1 MLELGGIM
9 KNSLVVY
16 EKEGGDFL
24 TQLGFT
30 KTQTKIYLTL
40 LKLGGATA
48 KTLST
53 KANAPR
59 AIVYRTLDELQ
70 EIGVV
75 EKEITAPL
83 KFKAVPL
90 RFGLQVLML
99 RRLQQH
105 KDLQEKAK
113 EFLCSFKDYEEES
126 LKEDD
131 YKFIVIQSK
140 ERILQRIKFE
150 HANVQVSADIISTL
164 QRLLQIMECCLEY
177 YEEALERGVE
187 YRVLLEKPE
196 SKFNFPKYL
205 LNLMSAPN
213 FKLRFSK
220 KPLITNAAIFD
231 KKEATFNFYPSKPL
245 KESPIIWTN
254 HPSFLSMFKDHFRN
268 AWKSAIPFEA

>member
-1 MLELGGIM
+1 M
-9 KNSLVVY
+9 KPSLVDLK
-16 EKEGGDFL
+16 KEGGYFL
-24 TQLGFT
+24 IQLGFT
-30 KTQTKIYLTL
+30 KTQAHVYLTL
-40 LKLGGATA
+40 LEHGSATA
-48 KTLST
+48 SALS
-53 KANAPR
+53 KNADVPR
-59 AIVYRTLDELQ
+59 AIAYRTLDELQ
-70 EIGVV
+70 AMGVV
-75 EKEITAPL
+75 EKEITAPF
-83 KFKAVPL
+83 KFSAVPL
-90 RFGLQVLML
+90 EFGLQVLML
-99 RRLQQH
+99 RRLQQQ

-113 EFLCSFKDYEEES
+113 EFIRSIKDHEKKT
-126 LKEDD
+126 LEDND
-131 YKFIVIQSK
+131 YKFIIIQSR

-150 HANVQVSADIISTL
+150 HANVQVNADIISTP

-220 KPLITNAAIFD
+220 KPLITNAGIFD
-231 KKEATFNFYPSKPL
+231 KKEATFNFYPSKTL

-268 AWKSAIPFEA
+268 AWKLAIPFEG